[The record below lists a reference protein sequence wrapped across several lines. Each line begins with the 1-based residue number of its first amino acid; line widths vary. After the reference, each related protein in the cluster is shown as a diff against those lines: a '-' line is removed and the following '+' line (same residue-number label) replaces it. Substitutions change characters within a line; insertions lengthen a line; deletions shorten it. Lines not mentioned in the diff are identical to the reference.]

1 MKAEAGAADHIL
13 GSTFKIDNL
22 INAIPEAPKV
32 VFDVGANC
40 GLFSGMLLNSFP
52 EAKVFAFEPN
62 ADLQH
67 AFLFN
72 TNGRAFLEISGISD
86 CEEELTF
93 YKTQGSQTST
103 FVNGSDYLRDNKLV
117 GEYKVRVTT
126 LDAFCSKHSID
137 SIDVLKIDV
146 QGLERKVLAGGGK
159 ILKTVSSL
167 LIESSWSF
175 PDTVFLVS
183 DLINSYGF
191 TNIYVL
197 NNVFTGADLLLRRS
211 FSDKVKS
218 PIAKYSSQ

>member
-1 MKAEAGAADHIL
+1 
-13 GSTFKIDNL
+13 
-22 INAIPEAPKV
+22 
-32 VFDVGANC
+32 
-40 GLFSGMLLNSFP
+40 
-52 EAKVFAFEPN
+52 
-62 ADLQH
+62 
-67 AFLFN
+67 
-72 TNGRAFLEISGISD
+72 
-86 CEEELTF
+86 
-93 YKTQGSQTST
+93 
-103 FVNGSDYLRDNKLV
+103 
-117 GEYKVRVTT
+117 
-126 LDAFCSKHSID
+126 
-137 SIDVLKIDV
+137 V